1 MQVVSSN
8 HFILRLILLISSFLF
23 TSLVTTSANASS
35 CPTLYQAPL
44 KKLNSDEYY
53 DFCQQLTGKVVLV
66 VNTASQCGFT
76 PQFKQ
81 LEELYKTYKDSGL
94 VVIGFPSND
103 FKQDRGSEQQT
114 ANICYSNYGVT
125 FPMMTKTSVKGSKAN
140 SLYKHLIAQS
150 GKSVGWNFQKYLLN
164 KQGQVVGVFPSSL
177 SPTSNEMVAA
187 IKQQLKM

>member
-1 MQVVSSN
+1 MLLVSS
-8 HFILRLILLISSFLF
+8 ILF

-35 CPTLYQAPL
+35 CPTLYQSPL

-53 DFCQQLTGKVVLV
+53 DFCQHLTGKVVLV

-103 FKQDRGSEQQT
+103 FKQDRGSDQQT

-140 SLYKHLIAQS
+140 PLYKLLISQS